1 MSKSE
6 HVTHAQDTNCH
17 YRIAKKAKKSFRSI
31 ALQRTIR
38 VMINLKK
45 HEKVLA
51 SGSFRVELNNR
62 VRDKLERRA
71 VSW

>member
-1 MSKSE
+1 
-6 HVTHAQDTNCH
+6 
-17 YRIAKKAKKSFRSI
+17 
-31 ALQRTIR
+31 
-38 VMINLKK
+38 MINLKK